1 MKNQIHRTRLIKSFG
16 MTNMLLEAD
25 LDRIEREYDIDLG
38 RNHNPVKQIEDSYYP
53 QFDQSLRAEAA
64 NMATHYQLFYC
75 LEKTIR
81 TLISDV
87 FTSAENDENW
97 WDKELVPENIKI
109 EVKKRIKKEKEA
121 AVTARS
127 SDPIDYTTFGELGVI
142 INSNWSLFGGVF
154 NDMKAVGKVMA
165 NLNSLRN
172 PIAHCSPLAEDEVLR
187 LELSLRDWFRI
198 MD

>member
-1 MKNQIHRTRLIKSFG
+1 MKKPPNYAQLIKSFG
-16 MTNMLLEAD
+16 MTNMLLESD

-38 RNHNPVKQIEDSYYP
+38 RRHNPEKEIEDSYYP
-53 QFDQSLRAEAA
+53 QFDHNLRVEAT

-81 TLISDV
+81 SMISDV
-87 FTSAENDENW
+87 FTSAEEDENW
-97 WDKELVPENIKI
+97 WDKDLVPGSIKN

-127 SDPIDYTTFGELGVI
+127 SEPIDYTTFGELGEI
-142 INSNWSLFGGVF
+142 IKSNWSLFGSVF
-154 NDMKAVGKVMA
+154 NDIKAVEKVMS

-198 MD
+198 ME

>member
-1 MKNQIHRTRLIKSFG
+1 MKTHSNYSQVIKSFG

-25 LDRIEREYDIDLG
+25 LDRIEREHDIDLG
-38 RNHNPVKQIEDSYYP
+38 RRLNTNKTIEDSYYP
-53 QFDQSLRAEAA
+53 QFDQNLRSEAS
-64 NMATHYQLFYC
+64 NMANHYQLFYC

-81 TLISDV
+81 SLISDV
-87 FTSAENDENW
+87 IFSEEEDEDW
-97 WDKELVPENIKI
+97 WEKNFVPKAVKI

-127 SDPIDYTTFGELGVI
+127 SDPIDYTTFGELGEI
-142 INSNWSLFGGVF
+142 IKSNWSLFGSVF
-154 NDMKAVGKVMA
+154 NDIKAVEKVMS

-187 LELSLRDWFRI
+187 LKLSLRDWFRI

>member
-1 MKNQIHRTRLIKSFG
+1 MNKQSNYSQIIKSFG
-16 MTNMLLEAD
+16 MTNMLLEAY

-38 RNHNPVKQIEDSYYP
+38 RRHNPEKEIEDSYYP
-53 QFDQSLRAEAA
+53 QFDLNLRTEASSMA
-64 NMATHYQLFYC
+64 NHYQLFYC

-81 TLISDV
+81 SLISDV
-87 FTSAENDENW
+87 LYSVDEDENW
-97 WDKELVPENIKI
+97 WDKMFVPDNVKN

-127 SDPIDYTTFGELGVI
+127 SEPIDYTTFGELGEI
-142 INSNWSLFGGVF
+142 IKSNWSLFGSVF
-154 NDMKAVGKVMA
+154 NDIKAVEKVMS